1 MVNSLEASFALSEK
15 QKVRLTAFADYGMI
29 GNTKLN
35 EVVKKSVGAQ
45 IEWQSPMGDV
55 NFVLAKAIGDDGEHG
70 KPSSFEFTIGK
81 EF

>member
-1 MVNSLEASFALSEK
+1 MPLSKK
-15 QKVRLTAFADYGMI
+15 QKIRLTGFADYGMI

-45 IEWQSPMGDV
+45 IEWRSPMGDV
-55 NFVLAKAIGDDGEHG
+55 NFILAKAIGA
-70 KPSSFEFTIGK
+70 KPGDKTSSFEFTIGK